1 MGNIEKNIIHF
12 HENHYK
18 NNNNNNN
25 NNDRHEDIFNTIFC
39 SNEWKK
45 HDHDFQYHTCPS
57 TNNNNNNNNNYD
69 NVRVEKINHLLTL
82 SIRPSF
88 QNRLIHGKGM
98 ERKIIFDLR
107 KNKII
112 RIKPFKQN
120 IYQKIIQLEE
130 RKEEF
135 LTLDTIKQICRN
147 SKYYYNN
154 MNRKNGI
161 NVKVSKI
168 NKYIY

>member
-1 MGNIEKNIIHF
+1 MGRILFISMKTITRTTTTIMIIIMI
-12 HENHYK
+12 
-18 NNNNNNN
+18 
-25 NNDRHEDIFNTIFC
+25 DMRIFSTPFFVLMNG
-39 SNEWKK
+39 KK
-45 HDHDFQYHTCPS
+45 HDHDFQY
-57 TNNNNNNNNNYD
+57 
-69 NVRVEKINHLLTL
+69 
-82 SIRPSF
+82 
-88 QNRLIHGKGM
+88 RLIHGKGM